1 MSWPPRFD
9 HAHGHGRG
17 HHRWLHGRRPEGV
30 YLLHRMRVRIFWWFG
45 VAIAAG
51 GLASMVVRDNTSGRG
66 WPLVAALVVV
76 WMASGVIA
84 WRLTRPLIAVM
95 QAARAIGDGDLTVRI
110 RDRGRG
116 ELSILASAINDMAA
130 RLDKQHRDQRQ
141 MLAAVSHELRTPL
154 GHLRVL
160 IETARD
166 APGAQVLDEL
176 DREII
181 ELDRLVD
188 KLLASSR
195 LELAVD
201 KRAVAIDEL
210 AAVAVEQAGLAP
222 GIVTVLGDV
231 TAVADATLVRRAIA
245 NLVDNARLHGGGATA
260 VVVER
265 RGAEVAVVVDDAG
278 PGVPR
283 GERERVFEPF
293 ARAGLGGSLGLG
305 LALVRRI
312 AVAHGG
318 RAWIEDRPGGGAR
331 VGFTVAA
338 AA

>member
-1 MSWPPRFD
+1 MSWPPRLD

-17 HHRWLHGRRPEGV
+17 HHWPHGRRPEGV

-45 VAIAAG
+45 VAIVAG
-51 GLASMVVRDNTSGRG
+51 GTASMVVRDNTSGRG

-95 QAARAIGDGDLTVRI
+95 RAARAIGDGDLTVRI

-116 ELSILASAINDMAA
+116 ELSIIASAINDMAA
-130 RLDKQHRDQRQ
+130 RLDKQHREQRQ

-176 DREII
+176 DREVI

-201 KRAVAIDEL
+201 KRAVAIDAL
-210 AAVAVEQAGLAP
+210 ATVAVEQAGLAP
-222 GIVTVLGDV
+222 AIVQVDGDV

-245 NLVDNARLHGGGATA
+245 NLIDNARLHGGGAVA
-260 VVVER
+260 VTIAR
-265 RGAEVAVVVDDAG
+265 RGAEIAITVDDAG
-278 PGVPR
+278 PGVALA
-283 GERERVFEPF
+283 ERERVFEPF

-338 AA
+338 T